1 MTQTGDSGTD
11 VFHGLALDHIE
22 FHVADVDA
30 ALPALVDG
38 LGLAPYARSTAVAA
52 HDTRSVAVGGGDIR
66 LVLTETTVQDHPAGF
81 YAEAHGDGVAGI
93 GLGVADTRAAFATAV
108 SRGARP
114 VAAPTDH
121 DGIVTASVAGFG
133 DVLHTFVERPADADP
148 RALPG
153 LALLDDSP
161 YPGPGND
168 EPELYA
174 VDHLA
179 VCVEAGQLDPTVE
192 FYETVLGF
200 TVMFEEHIEV
210 GTQAMN
216 SKVVCGPSREVVL
229 TLLEPD
235 LSGEPGQIDQF
246 IKNHGGAGVQHI
258 ALTTADIVATV
269 GSMRQRGVEFLRT
282 PGAYYDT
289 LAERLELSRHS
300 ITELRGLDLLVDED
314 HNGQLFQI
322 FCRSTHPR
330 KTFFFEVIERAGANT
345 FGSANIKSLY
355 AAVEQERLRQRDAV

>member
-1 MTQTGDSGTD
+1 MTQTGDRTD
-11 VFHGLALDHIE
+11 VFDGLTLDHVE
-22 FHVADVDA
+22 FHVGDVDA
-30 ALPALVDG
+30 ALPELVDG
-38 LGLAPYARSTAVAA
+38 LGLAPYARSTADAA
-52 HDTRSVAVGGGDIR
+52 HGTRSVAVGGGDIR
-66 LVLTETTVQDHPAGF
+66 LVLTEATVQDHPARF
-81 YAEAHGDGVAGI
+81 YAEAHGDGVAGV
-93 GLGVADTRAAFATAV
+93 GLRVADTRAAFAAAV

-114 VAAPTDH
+114 VTAPTDH
-121 DGIVTASVAGFG
+121 GSVVTASVAGFG
-133 DVLHTFVERPADADP
+133 DVLHTFVERPAGADP

-153 LALLDDSP
+153 LTPLADSP
-161 YPGPGND
+161 PAGPGD
-168 EPELYA
+168 GGPKLHA

-179 VCVEAGQLDPTVE
+179 VCVEAGQLGPTIE

-200 TVMFEEHIEV
+200 SVMFEEHIEV

-216 SKVVCGPSREVVL
+216 SKVVRSPSHEVVL

-235 LSGEPGQIDQF
+235 VSAEPGQIDQF
-246 IKNHGGAGVQHI
+246 LKNHGGAGVQHI
-258 ALTTADIVATV
+258 ALSTPDIVATV

-282 PGAYYDT
+282 PGAYYDA

-300 ITELRGLDLLVDED
+300 VTELRELDLLVDED

-330 KTFFFEVIERAGANT
+330 KTFFFEVIERAGAAT

-355 AAVEQERLRQRDAV
+355 AAVEQERLRQGDAV